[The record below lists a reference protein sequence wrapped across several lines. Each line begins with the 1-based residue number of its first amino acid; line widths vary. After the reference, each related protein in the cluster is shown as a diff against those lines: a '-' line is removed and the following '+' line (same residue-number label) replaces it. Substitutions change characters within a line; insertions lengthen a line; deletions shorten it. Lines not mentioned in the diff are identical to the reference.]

1 MMLTNPDK
9 YKTAL
14 AYAAQYSASVVMAKA
29 SGAFASAFSVDFNCG
44 AAVQSCVKLTYP

>member
-14 AYAAQYSASVVMAKA
+14 AYAAQCSASVIFAKKIGVAKA
-29 SGAFASAFSVDFNCG
+29 SGAVSFAFSVDF
-44 AAVQSCVKLTYP
+44 